1 MSIRKKTLIYFLV
14 SISLLT
20 GLAFLFVYI
29 LVSQHREEEFQQRQK
44 EKIITTLK
52 LLTEI
57 KDINEELLQSMD
69 IVTIHNLYDEK
80 LLIFD
85 KDKQLI
91 YSSIDDTPI
100 PYSAEILRSL
110 NADNPWVERKD
121 GLYDVVGVYVEHK
134 GRVFFGISKAYD
146 FSGYKKLKY
155 QRYVLIFTFLGITAI
170 IGVVSYFLA
179 KRITHSIEEV
189 ARQINQFDFKDNP
202 LPIVID
208 QKNDEISLL
217 AQRFNELMTKLSE
230 AFSFQKHAIHHIS
243 HELKTPLAILVSNFE
258 RIEQETDREKIME
271 LIAVQKEGT
280 RNLSEIITSLLEIA
294 KVESGNELPKSSVR
308 IDEMIFDLAD
318 ELHRLHADFLFSV
331 EYAQSTE
338 DDDLLTLQVNPPLI
352 RVALMNLMLNCI
364 RYSDNNTASIVLTP
378 LPSGLNISFITTGAT
393 ITENEQQFLFRHFF
407 RGANSRNKPGF
418 GLGLVLIDRIIR
430 LHKGSISYSN
440 NGTTVNT
447 FTIALPLI

>member
-1 MSIRKKTLIYFLV
+1 RKKTLIYFLV

-217 AQRFNELMTKLSE
+217 AQRFNEL
-230 AFSFQKHAIHHIS
+230 
-243 HELKTPLAILVSNFE
+243 
-258 RIEQETDREKIME
+258 
-271 LIAVQKEGT
+271 
-280 RNLSEIITSLLEIA
+280 
-294 KVESGNELPKSSVR
+294 
-308 IDEMIFDLAD
+308 
-318 ELHRLHADFLFSV
+318 
-331 EYAQSTE
+331 
-338 DDDLLTLQVNPPLI
+338 
-352 RVALMNLMLNCI
+352 
-364 RYSDNNTASIVLTP
+364 
-378 LPSGLNISFITTGAT
+378 
-393 ITENEQQFLFRHFF
+393 
-407 RGANSRNKPGF
+407 
-418 GLGLVLIDRIIR
+418 
-430 LHKGSISYSN
+430 
-440 NGTTVNT
+440 
-447 FTIALPLI
+447 